1 MKWIELNGKKDP
13 LFHKEMLVINKAG
26 GWNKAWL
33 KEINITHYEKAYV
46 FSAEEIPDIK
56 DATHFMYIE
65 PPKNNQ

>member
-13 LFHKEMLVINKAG
+13 IFHQEVLVISKTG
-26 GWNKAWL
+26 RWDKAWI
-33 KEINITHYEKAYV
+33 KEVITTHEGKKYI
-46 FSAEEIPDIK
+46 FSAEEIEDIK